1 METERC
7 KGRCV
12 NRSLFTGKPLISCP
26 PQCWENFRGPTVYLN
41 WCGEAADYVPPVVP
55 KLRSSYCHCN
65 QDSEHDCKYC
75 GKCTYCCEGNEC
87 ARTTRY
93 DANDFTS
100 RAAFY
105 RWVMDCSCGCI
116 PGNCPS
122 CFACSACCECQLDR
136 PTLDALEA
144 EWREELSAA
153 AAERQSA
160 EGESGPQPA
169 EKSKAKGRRDRMIT
183 DKQKAQKVTD
193 KQKAQKK
200 VTDRQAALVRQRR
213 DTAIARI
220 ARAESEQK
228 VL

>member
-1 METERC
+1 VVLCATYIYGYVVIFGTQTNAC
-7 KGRCV
+7 LILQL
-12 NRSLFTGKPLISCP
+12 NLFVATIC
-26 PQCWENFRGPTVYLN
+26 
-41 WCGEAADYVPPVVP
+41 
-55 KLRSSYCHCN
+55 
-65 QDSEHDCKYC
+65 
-75 GKCTYCCEGNEC
+75 GNEC

-105 RWVMDCSCGCI
+105 RWMMDCSCGCI

-122 CFACSACCECQLDR
+122 CFACLAYCQCHLDR

-160 EGESGPQPA
+160 ESETSPQPA
-169 EKSKAKGRRDRMIT
+169 EKSKAKGRRDRMT
-183 DKQKAQKVTD
+183 
-193 KQKAQKK
+193 
-200 VTDRQAALVRQRR
+200 ALVRQRR

-220 ARAESEQK
+220 ARAESKQEESEKQGQAVK
-228 VL
+228 RQRGGTCA

>member
-1 METERC
+1 METDRC
-7 KGRCV
+7 KGGCV
-12 NRSLFTGKPLISCP
+12 HRSLFTNKPLISCP

-105 RWVMDCSCGCI
+105 RWMMDCSCGCI

-153 AAERQSA
+153 AAGRQSA
-160 EGESGPQPA
+160 ESESGPQPA
-169 EKSKAKGRRDRMIT
+169 KKSQAKSRRDPMT
-183 DKQKAQKVTD
+183 
-193 KQKAQKK
+193 
-200 VTDRQAALVRQRR
+200 ALVRQRR